1 MLLINKKIKTKLE
14 ISIRSGLI
22 RGNKPDAFAK
32 KMNIEISNHHVQEEL
47 DKHYQWKK
55 YNQLSVTPTIL
66 INGYLLPEN
75 YNVEDLEYFCNI
87 NLTVSN

>member
-1 MLLINKKIKTKLE
+1 
-14 ISIRSGLI
+14 
-22 RGNKPDAFAK
+22 
-32 KMNIEISNHHVQEEL
+32 MNIEISNHHVQEEL

-75 YNVEDLEYFCNI
+75 YNVEDLEYFA
-87 NLTVSN
+87 T